1 MDQTFCNNF
10 KVNQTRVQ
18 VFVSSFEQLVKCFEQ
33 IKFIICVLNYFP
45 SILCNNAELTQLL
58 ALAMNLSDISLLPGS
73 HLQLL
78 HPERCVLSVAWLA
91 GPGEAG
97 GGGQPRAGRGDGRQG
112 GAAPPEAAGP
122 GPAEA
127 EGVRGALQGR
137 GLPHGELQHS
147 GGFIVRMSVLKMSG
161 ERMKYVK

>member
-18 VFVSSFEQLVKCFEQ
+18 VFVNSFEQLVKCFEQ

-78 HPERCVLSVAWLA
+78 HPERCVRALEGLA
-91 GPGEAG
+91 GPREARWGES
-97 GGGQPRAGRGDGRQG
+97 QLFHSKWPQTESIPSPRWARWSRTWSWRRGRSRCSSASSSSSTRRSGSARRST
-112 GAAPPEAAGP
+112 GATS
-122 GPAEA
+122 
-127 EGVRGALQGR
+127 R
-137 GLPHGELQHS
+137 S
-147 GGFIVRMSVLKMSG
+147 ISSSFSS
-161 ERMKYVK
+161 